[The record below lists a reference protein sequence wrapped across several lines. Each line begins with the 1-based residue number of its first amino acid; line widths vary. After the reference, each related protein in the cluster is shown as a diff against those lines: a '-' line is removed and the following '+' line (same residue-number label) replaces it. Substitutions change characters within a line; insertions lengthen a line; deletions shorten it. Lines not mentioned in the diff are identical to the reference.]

1 MLKKIMRWVAYLAPV
16 VFALPMFLIT
26 WQVERKETDYLK
38 AQITDEWKLFGT
50 PEGYLNESAI
60 FNNTWLTIFGVLA
73 IVSLVLA
80 ALVLVVYLLD
90 DLKVTKLQKCEKL
103 LGALLVL
110 VTVVGIIVGLV
121 AVFANTEIGVNLGG
135 LVKIDTNNRLLP
147 GAGFYVYAIGG
158 LVMAL
163 LAVFT
168 AGVGASKKSK
178 KRK

>member
-1 MLKKIMRWVAYLAPV
+1 MLKKIMRWLAYLAPV
-16 VFALPMFLIT
+16 VFAVPMFLIT
-26 WQVERKETDYLK
+26 WQVEQKETDLLK

-50 PEGYLNESAI
+50 PEGYLEETVK

-103 LGALLVL
+103 LSALLVL
-110 VTVVGIIVGLV
+110 VTVVGIVVGLV
-121 AVFANTEIGVNLGG
+121 AVFANAEIGLNLGG
-135 LVKIDTNNRLLP
+135 IIETKTHRLLP

-158 LVMAL
+158 IVMAL
-163 LAVFT
+163 VAVFT